1 MNLTRQLIELNKNNI
16 VPKKF
21 DTKIKC
27 ITYIL
32 SFYQLKNVLTGSL
45 FDLFYDLKLRQL
57 QHICHKIKE
66 YINNDESEEAFVY
79 IINIKEFL
87 EL

>member
-1 MNLTRQLIELNKNNI
+1 MNLTRQLIELNNANI

-21 DTKIKC
+21 DTKVRC

-32 SFYQLKNVLTGSL
+32 SYYNLEKEISSEI

-57 QHICHKIKE
+57 QHICHKVKD
-66 YINNDESEEAFVY
+66 YVNNDEFTTGIEYLTSLIEF
-79 IINIKEFL
+79 IKC
-87 EL
+87 

>member
-1 MNLTRQLIELNKNNI
+1 MNLTRQLIELNKSNI

-21 DTKIKC
+21 DTKLNC

-32 SFYQLKNVLTGSL
+32 SYYKLKYQINGNI

-57 QHICHKIKE
+57 QHICHKVKDHV
-66 YINNDESEEAFVY
+66 NNDEPAFEY
-79 IINIKEFL
+79 LNDLINFL
-87 EL
+87 KI

>member
-1 MNLTRQLIELNKNNI
+1 MNLTRQLIELNKSNI

-21 DTKIKC
+21 DTKLNC

-32 SFYQLKNVLTGSL
+32 SYYKLKYQINGNI

-57 QHICHKIKE
+57 QHICHKVKDHV
-66 YINNDESEEAFVY
+66 NNDESAFAY
-79 IINIKEFL
+79 LNDLINFL
-87 EL
+87 KI